1 MKIQEAKE
9 RYRPEKVKYLFISE
23 ASPVVESFRHF
34 YYAYAEGKD
43 DLFLNMM
50 MALYPVTYK
59 SYLPATELRKSK
71 KTFLEMF
78 RDSGCVLIDSV
89 PNPFPMDI
97 NRSLRINIIKENR
110 EVLLKEINEICD
122 DKTKVILISAT
133 VYAACNDFLLENN
146 VNVVNVTSISF
157 PDRWHKDNFQR
168 QIAETLNHI
177 GWFKKK
183 KTGNKSV
190 TIIKK

>member
-9 RYRPEKVKYLFISE
+9 RYMPQKIKYLFISE
-23 ASPVVESFRHF
+23 ASPAVESFRHF
-34 YYAYAEGKD
+34 YYAYSEGRD

-59 SYLPATELRKSK
+59 SYLPTKELRKSK

-78 RDSGCVLIDSV
+78 QDSGCLLIDSV
-89 PNPFPMDI
+89 PTPFPKDI
-97 NRSLRINIIKENR
+97 NRSLRINIIRDNR
-110 EVLLKEINEICD
+110 ATLLSEVKEICD
-122 DKTKVILISAT
+122 DQTKVILISAT
-133 VYAACNDFLLENN
+133 VYAACYDFLIENK
-146 VNVVNVTSISF
+146 VNVVNLGSISF
-157 PDRWHKDNFQR
+157 PDRWHIDNFQR
-168 QIAETLNHI
+168 QMAELLNKI

-190 TIIKK
+190 TVIKK

>member
-9 RYRPEKVKYLFISE
+9 RYRPEKVKFLFISE
-23 ASPVVESFRHF
+23 ASPAVESFRHF
-34 YYAYAEGKD
+34 YYAYTEGKD

-59 SYLPATELRKSK
+59 SYLPIKELRKSK

-89 PNPFPMDI
+89 PEPFPRDI
-97 NRSLRINIIKENR
+97 NRSLRINIIRENR
-110 EVLLKEINEICD
+110 EVLLKEVREICD
-122 DKTKVILISAT
+122 DQTKVILISAT
-133 VYAACNDFLLENN
+133 VYAACYDFLLENN
-146 VNVVNVTSISF
+146 VNVVNVNSISF

-168 QIAETLNHI
+168 QIAETLNQI

>member
-9 RYRPEKVKYLFISE
+9 RYRPEKAKYLFISE

-34 YYAYAEGKD
+34 YYAYTEGKD

-59 SYLPATELRKSK
+59 SYLPTKELRKSK

-89 PNPFPMDI
+89 PEPFPRDI
-97 NRSLRINIIKENR
+97 NRSLRINIIREKR
-110 EVLLKEINEICD
+110 EVLLKEVREICD
-122 DKTKVILISAT
+122 EQTKVILISAT
-133 VYAACNDFLLENN
+133 VYAACYDFLLENN
-146 VNVVNVTSISF
+146 VNVVNVNSISF
-157 PDRWHKDNFQR
+157 PDRWHKDNFHR
-168 QIAETLNHI
+168 QMAETLNQI